1 MGNLACSVSCMYW
14 IHSHSPHSSQRLDDV
29 ATVRRDILLLSTLLE
44 GVRPGDSTTTCKS
57 NINQVGDLAVWS
69 HVASIISAWS
79 PGDSQSPTNGADAGT
94 SVAVTGRLEPGRI
107 VAAVGT
113 TSSTDDKSELTQ
125 TCSLQLAEEIAN
137 MSGTHVARS
146 LGSLDSLQ

>member
-1 MGNLACSVSCMYW
+1 M
-14 IHSHSPHSSQRLDDV
+14 
-29 ATVRRDILLLSTLLE
+29 
-44 GVRPGDSTTTCKS
+44 RPGDSTTTYKS
-57 NINQVGDLAVWS
+57 NINQVGDLEVWS

-79 PGDSQSPTNGADAGT
+79 PGDSQSPRNGVDAGT
-94 SVAVTGRLEPGRI
+94 SVAITGRLEPGRI
-107 VAAVGT
+107 VAVVGT

-125 TCSLQLAEEIAN
+125 TCSLQRAEEVAN

>member
-1 MGNLACSVSCMYW
+1 MWYRV
-14 IHSHSPHSSQRLDDV
+14 DDV
-29 ATVRRDILLLSTLLE
+29 RTLRRDILLLSTLLA
-44 GVRPGDSTTTCKS
+44 GVRPGDSTTTYNS

-69 HVASIISAWS
+69 HVAAILSVWS
-79 PGDSQSPTNGADAGT
+79 PGDSQSPTTDADAGI

-125 TCSLQLAEEIAN
+125 TCSLLPAEGIAKL
-137 MSGTHVARS
+137 SGVHVSRY
-146 LGSLDSLQ
+146 LGSLDTLR